1 MKNILL
7 IIALGVVV
15 INFND
20 KIDYP
25 KENLEKINKKE
36 IISKEEKLIIEEN
49 SEEKI
54 VTYIENIDTEI
65 ERLDTDDKSIK
76 EKIKNSYNIL
86 TDFIFHNG
94 VINGITFDSL
104 TNSAKEKVL
113 SIYEKIDAKIENK
126 FPDYKET
133 IKNKSKE
140 VYNNTKVKIEEFGQ
154 NIKEKYEKY
163 TNDSKN
169 EEVVEAFKN
178 DKNNVVET
186 YEKIKDKINSKH
198 SKRGD

>member
-140 VYNNTKVKIEEFGQ
+140 VYNNLEIYFL
-154 NIKEKYEKY
+154 
-163 TNDSKN
+163 
-169 EEVVEAFKN
+169 F
-178 DKNNVVET
+178 
-186 YEKIKDKINSKH
+186 
-198 SKRGD
+198 